1 MSNFMSMIIARDKK
15 NNQIKDK
22 GFKDNFTA
30 YTSKISHYSVA
41 KKCLVLWLG
50 KRKCKIYPNK

>member
-41 KKCLVLWLG
+41 KNASFCGLG
-50 KRKCKIYPNK
+50 KGKCKIYPNK